1 MDRAEVRTDRNITLT
16 RKVLMDEIV
25 QQIVQRT
32 GIPEDKARMAVQVV
46 LDQLE
51 KRLPGPIASQLREHL
66 TGGASGASGLGDV
79 ARGLGGLFG
88 QAGPG

>member
-1 MDRAEVRTDRNITLT
+1 
-16 RKVLMDEIV
+16 MDEIV

-32 GIPEDKARMAVQVV
+32 GIPEDKARMAFQVV

-66 TGGASGASGLGDV
+66 SGTASGGSGLGDV
-79 ARGLGGLFG
+79 AKGLGGLFG
-88 QAGPG
+88 KSGPG